1 MSKRTK
7 TLLTIDAIVNLLL
20 GLILLLFP
28 LGMADMLGAPD
39 AGDGFYATML
49 GAVLFGIGL
58 ALLAERYGYER
69 GFRGLG
75 LGGAILIN
83 VSGSGVLLLW
93 LLFADLD
100 MPLRGEIILWLIGIV
115 VFGLGLIEL
124 IAKPWKN

>member
-1 MSKRTK
+1 MDARSKKLIDQHTNSPSMSKRTK

-58 ALLAERYGYER
+58 GLLAERYGYER

-75 LGGAILIN
+75 ASA
-83 VSGSGVLLLW
+83 VPS
-93 LLFADLD
+93 
-100 MPLRGEIILWLIGIV
+100 
-115 VFGLGLIEL
+115 
-124 IAKPWKN
+124 